1 MLEQIGVALPCV
13 AHFLASGSAATG
25 LTVTVDVF
33 RWNGSAWTQVITAG
47 SATEIGDG
55 AYSYQLASG
64 SNTVEGLYLF
74 VFKTTGTADQKAIA
88 VGWAVSKAG
97 VEHLDVDISSRAASG
112 STVTISSPVA
122 ASSANYALSLVK
134 GDDYSAATVPLDFTF
149 TGLAYTLLGA
159 TSVTLTI
166 YQDGVARTPWNGTVL
181 SATQLRFTATAA
193 VTGALTTSAAYV
205 YAVKVT
211 LATGEIRTLV
221 ISTLTVLEP

>member
-1 MLEQIGVALPCV
+1 MLEQTGNALPCV
-13 AHFLASGSAATG
+13 ALFLNSGAAATG

-33 RWNGSAWTQVITAG
+33 RWNGSSWTQIVTAG

-112 STVTISSPVA
+112 TTVSLTSPVA
-122 ASSANYALSLVK
+122 SSSVGYALSLVQ
-134 GDDYSAATVPLDFTF
+134 GDDYSAATVPIDFTF
-149 TGLAYTLLGA
+149 ATLPYSLVGA
-159 TSVTLTI
+159 TSVTLTP
-166 YQDGVARTPWNGTVL
+166 YKNGVAQTPWNGTVL

-193 VTGALTTSAAYV
+193 VTGALDSTAAYV
-205 YAVKVT
+205 YVVKVT
-211 LATGEIRTLV
+211 LSTGEIRTLV
-221 ISTLTVLEP
+221 ISSLTVLVP